1 MRYSTTIAA
10 AGLAIACAPAG
21 AGAQAVLDWPLA
33 LEARPAVLVTGSG
46 AALGNPAGLA
56 EMAGR
61 AEGLVSDLETP
72 DEMSLHALS
81 LAGAVRLF
89 GGWIIGVGYRHIGV
103 DEMLRTDG
111 PPIGNDPL
119 PTPTLEV
126 SEDVYSL
133 GVAVSRRGLSAGIAG
148 RLDTPA
154 DELGGERAWAG
165 TGGVSF
171 VPPIELVPIR
181 VAAFMEVDE
190 DDPAFAG
197 ALEVG
202 APLLLEDRLRI
213 ALAYGARH
221 DGPLGFEHAIVG
233 TGVWRGIAELQM
245 GAVAQPG
252 VADAAWVPLFAGLVH
267 LGRYRLG
274 IVREHLPNGFGAAMH
289 YRLSVLF

>member
-10 AGLAIACAPAG
+10 AGLALACAPTG
-21 AGAQAVLDWPLA
+21 AAAQAVLDWPLA
-33 LEARPAVLVTGSG
+33 LEARPVVLVTGSG
-46 AALGNPAGLA
+46 AALGNPAGLTG
-56 EMAGR
+56 MVGR

-81 LAGAVRLF
+81 LAGSVRLF
-89 GGWIIGVGYRHIGV
+89 GGWVMGVGYRHIGV

-111 PPIGNDPL
+111 PPVGNDEL

-126 SEDVYSL
+126 AEDVYSL
-133 GVAVSRRGLSAGIAG
+133 GIAVSRRGISAGIAG

-165 TGGVSF
+165 TGGISF
-171 VPPIELVPIR
+171 VPPLERVPVRI
-181 VAAFMEVDE
+181 AASMEVDE

-202 APLLLEDRLRI
+202 APLLLQERLRL
-213 ALAYGARH
+213 ALAYGARR
-221 DGPLGFEHAIVG
+221 DGPLGLEHAVVG
-233 TGVWRGIAELQM
+233 SGVWRGVAELQI
-245 GAVAQPG
+245 GG
-252 VADAAWVPLFAGLVH
+252 VAHPGITDVAWVPLVAGLVH

-289 YRLSVLF
+289 YRLSVVF